1 MIAKVTGKFDRVYK
15 NSLIV
20 DVAGI
25 GFKIAVPARILNRK
39 AAQGETVSL
48 YTYTYV
54 REDTL
59 SLYGFDT
66 LEELSLFETLLA
78 IAGVGPKT
86 ALSVISSG
94 GRDEIAQAILNG
106 DVDFFTTIPG
116 VGRKTAQRI
125 IIDLKATLGAD
136 NGTDLFEV
144 VSPAYEETVQALRQF
159 GFTQSEARES
169 LRTIKGK
176 GKMTTEQL
184 IKEALKTI
192 GK

>member
-136 NGTDLFEV
+136 KGTDLFEV

-159 GFTQSEARES
+159 GFTQAEARES